1 MVQCSI
7 SMGEG
12 SEDIKLP
19 TFLSVYPR
27 LHKYNSFIEQQR
39 DGRSYTHTESIILK
53 YSKIKLSCNSKS
65 SFSDT
70 YIPTV

>member
-27 LHKYNSFIEQQR
+27 LHKYNSFTEQQR

-53 YSKIKLSCNSKS
+53 YS
-65 SFSDT
+65 
-70 YIPTV
+70 